1 MKTQY
6 YQKADASIVRIITR
20 YKYIHQEMT
29 FINVY
34 FYKISCNKNAWKYT
48 LIEADMTTEL
58 VRDILEGCN
67 CKSCLLRVKEVF

>member
-1 MKTQY
+1 M
-6 YQKADASIVRIITR
+6 RIITR
-20 YKYIHQEMT
+20 YKYIRQEMT

-34 FYKISCNKNAWKYT
+34 LCKISCNKNARKYT
-48 LIEADMTTEL
+48 LIEADMTSEL